1 MNFNLIVYLHITN
14 HETHTMRRALFL
26 IFSLIVFSVYSA
38 ENVKYAR
45 FDHFSSK
52 DGLSS
57 NLVFSLTKDST
68 GFLWIGTD
76 FGLDRFDGSLFKHY
90 RKKEYP
96 SLHRD
101 DIYYVRHIG
110 HNRIVFGGFG
120 GMFQEYDRKKD
131 IFVELMPDEM
141 DTLGYSQM
149 KGTCVSPSGDYYV
162 FSTEHVFKYDEKSGR
177 FNSHFAAY
185 DSIHSP
191 FISSLYVDSN
201 NHFWLGSFNQLT
213 IYDEQGHVLRTFDE
227 EHDNCHPVTCVMPI
241 DKDKIAVTFMEDEI
255 WIFSKDDLSQ
265 KTSVSVP
272 FKSVSKFLQG
282 KDGRIWFAT
291 DGDGLWYADSLTEN
305 TVFNSVIPYNGT
317 SDEIKKIYGL
327 AEGDDGA
334 IWIGTHNTGLWCVH
348 PQDDYNIIFS
358 SDFGFPA
365 NMCTSFAEDANGNLL
380 VGTDGN
386 GVYSVSSDLR
396 HIQHYS
402 LKNNNV
408 TGICSTGDNIFVS
421 TWGGGIQ
428 TLNIKT
434 GISSEISYDTISNPS
449 KIFFH
454 VSKSE
459 DGTIWGNTANDDLY
473 MKLPS
478 GLWGKLILQDDS
490 IKNLN
495 SKWIVRT
502 YQGKDSYMWILATNM
517 LWLYDG
523 KKVKAIRPEL
533 YEEQSHSPYNIID
546 ADTDEDGNLYVC
558 SNNGIF
564 RYSSD
569 GIRFDTLSF
578 LPDDNYRILKCGS
591 HNRIWLASYS
601 AIISFDPKQKNFEYL
616 PGNYHDLFY
625 LKSSFIDSKGR
636 ICLGTTNGFYRFN
649 PSKIFPDTTVKH
661 ISFSSLYV
669 ARKKIMPG
677 SSVLKDGA
685 LSEMDGIELEY
696 WMKDIGIEVDVIDY
710 AKYDKVQ
717 LRYRMVGLQDEW
729 IPMKDTRTLSFNYI
743 PTGTYTLEVEASRA
757 NMNYSYPRIA
767 LKIIVLPPWWRTWWF
782 TLIAISLLVL
792 GLSFYIRKKTLLLR
806 QKMEQQ
812 TKKLNQTIEERRK
825 LINVLSHDLNNPL
838 FSVISSSDDEM
849 THLTHNEVVEMI
861 EDKSVWEEN
870 TVLIVD
876 KNEKTR
882 LEIKEMLSDYFNV
895 IVTSDGA
902 EAVNVADSQLPDII
916 VSDMDKS
923 ELSMAEM
930 AKQLYASERTKHIPI
945 LFVSS
950 KNDAVDRLLGL
961 LCGAIDYVV
970 KPFSQLEL
978 LLKLTNI
985 LKVRQE
991 HQKLIMQA
999 SMSTRMKEQTMNK
1012 DDVEKNEIHP
1022 FLQSFM
1028 EKVSECYTDSTITV
1042 DELAGKL
1049 TVSKAT
1055 LTRKV
1060 KSMTGKTPMEWL
1072 MEYRLNSSFQILQ
1085 NANSDKT
1092 ISEVAYEVG
1101 FNDPSYFTKKF
1112 RDYYGFLPSQIGEKK
1127 K

>member
-1 MNFNLIVYLHITN
+1 
-14 HETHTMRRALFL
+14 MRRALFL
-26 IFSLIVFSVYSA
+26 ILSLIAFSAYSA
-38 ENVKYAR
+38 ENVEYAR

-57 NLVFSLTKDST
+57 NLVFSLSKDST

-76 FGLDRFDGSLFKHY
+76 FGIDRFDGSHFKHY

-101 DIYYVRHIG
+101 DIYHVKHIG
-110 HNRIVFGGFG
+110 HDRIVFGSFS

-131 IFVELMPDEM
+131 MFLELMPDEM
-141 DTLGYSQM
+141 ETLGYSQM
-149 KGTCVSPSGDYYV
+149 KGTCVSPSGDCYV
-162 FSTEHVFKYDEKSGR
+162 FSNEHVFKYDVQSGC
-177 FNSHFAAY
+177 FNSRFAAY

-191 FISSLYVDSN
+191 FITSLYVDSN
-201 NHFWLGSFNQLT
+201 NRYWLGSLNQLT
-213 IYDEQGHVLRTFDE
+213 IYDEHGHVLQTFDE
-227 EHDNCHPVTCVMPI
+227 KHHHCRPVSCVLPI
-241 DKDKIAVTFMEDEI
+241 DKDRIAVTFMGDEI
-255 WIFSKDDLSQ
+255 WIFSKNDLTQRKSL
-265 KTSVSVP
+265 SVP
-272 FKSVSKFLQG
+272 FRSVSKSLQS

-317 SDEIKKIYGL
+317 PDDIKKIYGL

-334 IWIGTHNTGLWCVH
+334 IWIGTHNTGLWCVN

-358 SDFGFPA
+358 GDFGFPA

-396 HIQHYS
+396 LIHHYS

-408 TGICSTGDNIFVS
+408 TGICSTGDNILVS

-428 TLNIKT
+428 TMNLKT
-434 GISSEISYDTISNPS
+434 GISSEIFYDTICNPS

-454 VSKSE
+454 VSKSK
-459 DGTIWGNTANDDLY
+459 DGTILGCTANDDLY
-473 MKLPS
+473 MKRQS
-478 GLWGKLILQDDS
+478 GLWHKLTLQDDS

-502 YQGKDSYMWILATNM
+502 YQGKDSCMWILATNM

-523 KKVKAIRPEL
+523 KKVKAIHPEL
-533 YEEQSHSPYNIID
+533 YEKTSHYPYTIID
-546 ADTDEDGNLYVC
+546 ADSDEDGNLYVC
-558 SNNGIF
+558 SSRGIF

-569 GIRFDTLSF
+569 GTRFDTLSF
-578 LPDDNYRILKCGS
+578 IPDDNYRILKYSG
-591 HNRIWLASYS
+591 HERFWLASYN
-601 AIISFDPKQKNFEYL
+601 AIISFDPKQKIFEYL

-625 LKSSFIDSKGR
+625 IKSSFIDSKGR
-636 ICLGTTNGFYRFN
+636 IFLGTTNGFYLFN
-649 PSKIFPDTTVKH
+649 PSKILPDTTVQH
-661 ISFSSLYV
+661 LSFSDLYV

-685 LSEMDGIELEY
+685 LSNQDEIELEY
-696 WMKDIGIEVDVIDY
+696 WMKDIEIDVDVIDY
-710 AKYDKVQ
+710 TKYDKVQ
-717 LRYRMVGLQDEW
+717 LRYRMIGLQDEW
-729 IPMKDTRTLSFNYI
+729 IHMKDARTLSFSYI

-767 LKIIVLPPWWRTWWF
+767 LKITVLPPWWRTWWF
-782 TLIAISLLVL
+782 ILIIISLLSI
-792 GLSFYIRKKTLLLR
+792 GLFFYIRKKTLQLR

-812 TKKLNQTIEERRK
+812 TKKLNQTIEERKK

-838 FSVISSSDDEM
+838 FSVIGSSDGEM
-849 THLTHNEVVEMI
+849 THLTHDEVVEMI

-876 KNEKTR
+876 KDEKTR
-882 LEIKEMLSDYFNV
+882 LEIKEMLSDYFHV
-895 IVTSDGA
+895 IDTSDGT

-961 LCGAIDYVV
+961 LCGAIDYVA

-999 SMSTRMKEQTMNK
+999 SISTRMKEQTMNK
-1012 DDVEKNEIHP
+1012 DDVGKDEIHP

-1028 EKVSECYTDSTITV
+1028 EKVSECYTDSTMTV
-1042 DELAGKL
+1042 DGLAGKL
-1049 TVSKAT
+1049 AVSKAT

-1072 MEYRLNSSFQILQ
+1072 MEYRLNCSFQILQ
-1085 NANSDKT
+1085 NSNSDKT